1 MWNVEVFIMS
11 DEENSIPQV
20 MVSSDDLKDIIA
32 KLDDAEE
39 KVDFTVGEYYQRLG
53 QQTGRDVGIL
63 YGLIIGLLILV
74 VVMKFNLIALIAAIF

>member
-1 MWNVEVFIMS
+1 MS
-11 DEENSIPQV
+11 DEEKSIPQV

-63 YGLIIGLLILV
+63 YGLIIGLV
-74 VVMKFNLIALIAAIF
+74 VVMKFNLLTLIAAIL

>member
-1 MWNVEVFIMS
+1 MS
-11 DEENSIPQV
+11 DEEKSIPQV

-53 QQTGRDVGIL
+53 QQTGRDVCIL

-74 VVMKFNLIALIAAIF
+74 VVMKFNLLTLIAAIL

>member
-1 MWNVEVFIMS
+1 MS
-11 DEENSIPQV
+11 DEEKSIPQV

-63 YGLIIGLLILV
+63 RFNNRFINFSSSYEIQFTYINSCYIIGGLRNV
-74 VVMKFNLIALIAAIF
+74 

>member
-1 MWNVEVFIMS
+1 MS
-11 DEENSIPQV
+11 DEEKSIPQV

-63 YGLIIGLLILV
+63 YGLIISLLILV
-74 VVMKFNLIALIAAIF
+74 VVMKFNLLTLIAAIL

>member
-1 MWNVEVFIMS
+1 MS
-11 DEENSIPQV
+11 DEEKSIPQV

-63 YGLIIGLLILV
+63 YGIILGLIILIVAIKFGLASMLTTL
-74 VVMKFNLIALIAAIF
+74 L

>member
-1 MWNVEVFIMS
+1 MS
-11 DEENSIPQV
+11 EESVPQV
-20 MVSSDDLKDIIA
+20 MVSADDFNQLSA

-63 YGLIIGLLILV
+63 YGIILGLIILV
-74 VVMKFNLIALIAAIF
+74 VAMKFGVASMLSTLL

>member
-1 MWNVEVFIMS
+1 MS
-11 DEENSIPQV
+11 DEEKSIPQV

-53 QQTGRDVGIL
+53 QQQVEM
-63 YGLIIGLLILV
+63 LV
-74 VVMKFNLIALIAAIF
+74 FYTV

>member
-1 MWNVEVFIMS
+1 MS
-11 DEENSIPQV
+11 DEEKSIPQV

-63 YGLIIGLLILV
+63 
-74 VVMKFNLIALIAAIF
+74 

>member
-1 MWNVEVFIMS
+1 MS
-11 DEENSIPQV
+11 DEEKSIPQV

-53 QQTGRDVGIL
+53 QQPGRDVGIL

-74 VVMKFNLIALIAAIF
+74 VVMKFNLLTLIAAIL